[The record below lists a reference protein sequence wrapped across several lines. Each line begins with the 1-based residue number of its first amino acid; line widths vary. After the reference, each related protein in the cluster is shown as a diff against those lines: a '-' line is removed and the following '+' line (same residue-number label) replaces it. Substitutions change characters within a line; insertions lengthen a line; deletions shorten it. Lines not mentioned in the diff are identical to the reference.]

1 MDSNM
6 FNQKL
11 KVLKQKLSSI
21 NDDIV
26 EIKKNQNKIK
36 KKDSFVKKENPI
48 KNFQT
53 NNYQLGKKLIMNKNN
68 TISHEHLLDVLSNN
82 DVLYNNLTTPSPS
95 QAPNITT
102 PNKKININKI
112 YYEKLDNIKIKKNLE
127 RDLKE
132 ENYKENLIENNNIK
146 KKLIKNTYDY
156 SNIINLDNEL
166 SFRQQKEDTDRP
178 FNKLA
183 SVLSPSRNPIRLR
196 TIRRNNPYTI
206 SNFIQEKNSKK
217 NKLKD
222 LFNYKFNDNITI
234 NNNKNFN
241 NKTICITSN
250 NNELIQK
257 TKNPLSKN
265 NYLKADDLNFISII
279 SPKSKGLLSKK
290 AIFFENKINKKKL
303 NNLSNDYDSMK
314 NESQIPSFR
323 GGGVNDSKGDIY
335 FSGKQLKVKKIIN
348 KKDDNKNLDINENM
362 ESKNKKKIFNSL
374 TNKRR
379 GNSLSYNK
387 LLLNENTLI
396 NDRSN
401 KLIKIQNKIFNI
413 NGNIKTNNTNLDK
426 ERLIL
431 KINRQLSKNNKNN
444 SRNENNIGN
453 KSKGKKNLA
462 PNIFSKLNQNIA
474 ESKMMNN
481 FILKLINLYYES
493 TGLTINKDNDLN
505 STLTILYNWIENLN
519 KKFYFENKKV
529 CEELQYKIL
538 RDKIMNQYQ
547 LKNKNELKTFL
558 FKLLG
563 NDS

>member
-265 NYLKADDLNFISII
+265 NYLKADDLNFFSII